1 MQIGVFLP
9 IGNNGWLVFT
19 VMKELWAT
27 ERLPADAIRKNPC
40 HQRGAER
47 GRHAVRGGARGLQF
61 SVRRRHRSTDPCR
74 RKCRAPGDRQQ
85 GRRDA
90 CGALVLTM
98 IIGDETDA
106 AALVKWEHHKT
117 GTDHEAIAWRDS
129 QFADD
134 PTSDPLAGP
143 NKRRTL
149 GTQGLPTHGSVLIG
163 SHASVTSMLD
173 ELASVPGVQGVML
186 TFDDF
191 ISGMEQF
198 GTRIQPLMRSRAEQ
212 NLVAGAE
219 PCRLRQLLR
228 PRPACVEWDAAVRD
242 AASGPGADGLYSA
255 QDLTS

>member
-1 MQIGVFLP
+1 
-9 IGNNGWLVFT
+9 
-19 VMKELWAT
+19 
-27 ERLPADAIRKNPC
+27 
-40 HQRGAER
+40 
-47 GRHAVRGGARGLQF
+47 
-61 SVRRRHRSTDPCR
+61 
-74 RKCRAPGDRQQ
+74 
-85 GRRDA
+85 
-90 CGALVLTM
+90 M
-98 IIGDETDA
+98 IIDDETDA
-106 AALVKWEHHKT
+106 AALVKWELYKA

-129 QFADD
+129 QLADD

-149 GTQGLPTHGSVLIG
+149 GTQGLPTQGSVLIG
-163 SHASVTSMLD
+163 SHAPVTSMLD

-242 AASGPGADGLYSA
+242 VASGPGADGLYSA